1 MTFQLI
7 DDGTGKLRKVLVL
20 SVPVNCAHPKCEK
33 SIEAGNYVYHARLRN
48 DYYCS
53 SKCRNKHTRLL
64 IQNNRRI
71 TFEQKIYE
79 RNNKLK
85 AKYGLS
91 AQDWDDIYDS
101 QLGRCAICL
110 IPLVES
116 RPHVDHDHIS
126 GKVRGIL
133 CHTCNPGLGYFK
145 DDVEIL
151 QRAINYLK
159 AQRQRDS
166 AVVGEEVTGQCL

>member
-1 MTFQLI
+1 MSFQLI
-7 DDGTGKLRKVLVL
+7 DDGTGRLRKVLIL
-20 SVPVNCAHPKCEK
+20 SDAVNCAHPKCEGI
-33 SIEAGNYVYHARLRN
+33 IEAGEFVYHARLRN
-48 DYYCS
+48 DFYCS
-53 SKCRNKHTRLL
+53 NKCRNKHTRLL
-64 IQNNRRI
+64 IQNIRRE
-71 TFEQKIYE
+71 TPEQKSYE

-85 AKYGLS
+85 KKYGLS
-91 AQDWDDIYDS
+91 AQDWDNLYDS

-110 IPLVES
+110 TPLVES
-116 RPHVDHDHIS
+116 RPHVDHDHTN

-145 DDVEIL
+145 DDVEVL
-151 QRAINYLK
+151 QRAIDYLK